1 VKNIVVLYT
10 IIGALA
16 VLLALSLLRRSAKPL
31 VDPATAAL
39 IDSLQQTHQADSV
52 RIDLATARAAALS
65 RAADSAIARA
75 RAIEARGGVVG
86 SRASVVASAA
96 RSVDSSAKP
105 GTAVRP
111 DSSARLWKEAYELRS
126 AEVDSLHRAIAL
138 REQGDTNRVIA
149 RGIDTA
155 VVSDLRA
162 RLARTEAANRGL
174 EDAIKRANARGHL
187 FGISWLPYP
196 TRTEAAIGGTV
207 AGIIA
212 DQLLIR
218 PRQKN

>member
-1 VKNIVVLYT
+1 MKNIVVLYT
-10 IIGALA
+10 VIAALG

-96 RSVDSSAKP
+96 RSVDSSAKS

-111 DSSARLWKEAYELRS
+111 DSSARLWK
-126 AEVDSLHRAIAL
+126 
-138 REQGDTNRVIA
+138 
-149 RGIDTA
+149 
-155 VVSDLRA
+155 
-162 RLARTEAANRGL
+162 AANRGL